1 MTPYGYKIENGT
13 AVIVEEQA
21 EIIKKFFEN
30 YLSGMGLAAAAKKA
44 GIQITHSMAKKMIR
58 CRYYIGDNFYPA
70 IIAERTFHLANA
82 ELKNR
87 AVKMNRL
94 GKTRRKKPV
103 IHKNFIM
110 NTPAEHYENPA
121 EQAEYIYSLIESNEV
136 K

>member
-21 EIIKKFFEN
+21 ENLRKFFEN
-30 YLSGMGLAAAAKKA
+30 YLSGMALAASAEKA
-44 GIQITHSMAKKMIR
+44 GFKISHSMVKKMIR
-58 CRYYIGDNFYPA
+58 CKYYLGDEFYPA
-70 IIAERTFHLANA
+70 IIDAHTFQLANV
-82 ELKNR
+82 ELKRR
-87 AVKMNRL
+87 AEKMNRL

-110 NTPAEHYENPA
+110 NAPSEHYENPA
-121 EQAEYIYSLIESNEV
+121 EQAEYMYSLIEV